1 MVSPR
6 LYKSSQAYDFF
17 LRSLGFEN
25 SIARFL
31 RDLKV
36 DVPAGTRILDAGCGT
51 GLLGLHFVERIPNST
66 LLSTD
71 LQPNFLLAT
80 LAKAEKRQIDPSRIE
95 VAVADISTPQQVT
108 LFSRTASPRTESSNT
123 ESSNTESSNTESS
136 NTESSNTE
144 SSNTE
149 SSNTESSNA
158 ESSNTE
164 SSDATGHSLPS
175 SPAELDLATTIDD
188 ETFGLICVGAVV
200 GYAKDAETSL
210 RQLLRLLSPGG
221 VLLNLEMSQSL
232 TGRLVSHRYHYRNLS
247 HERICK
253 VMEDAGCSV
262 TVQNLRI
269 SHLPAKLTR
278 TAIIARRPDRN

>member
-123 ESSNTESSNTESS
+123 
-136 NTESSNTE
+136 
-144 SSNTE
+144 
-149 SSNTESSNA
+149 